1 MKDATDSAETADAV
15 MAVAV
20 VDGTMVADAATTV
33 VCGSSCFCAAAV
45 DSAMVVATDV
55 DSVMTVVCGSFCFC
69 AAAVDSATV
78 VAMVA
83 DAAMVV
89 AMVADAAMV
98 VVVAMV
104 AAVRQFLSNVWRFRD
119 GVNTPS
125 LFLCFLAYSAY
136 ISHIYL

>member
-1 MKDATDSAETADAV
+1 MKDATDSVETADAV

-20 VDGTMVADAATTV
+20 VDGIMVADAATTV
-33 VCGSSCFCAAAV
+33 VCGSS
-45 DSAMVVATDV
+45 
-55 DSVMTVVCGSFCFC
+55 CFC

>member
-89 AMVADAAMV
+89 
-98 VVVAMV
+98 VVAMV

>member
-1 MKDATDSAETADAV
+1 MKDATDSVETADAV

-20 VDGTMVADAATTV
+20 VDGI
-33 VCGSSCFCAAAV
+33 
-45 DSAMVVATDV
+45 
-55 DSVMTVVCGSFCFC
+55 
-69 AAAVDSATV
+69 
-78 VAMVA
+78 MVA

>member
-1 MKDATDSAETADAV
+1 MKDATDSVETADAV

-20 VDGTMVADAATTV
+20 VDGIMVADAATTV

-89 AMVADAAMV
+89 
-98 VVVAMV
+98 VVAMV

>member
-55 DSVMTVVCGSFCFC
+55 DSVMTVVCGSSCFC
-69 AAAVDSATV
+69 AAAVDSAT
-78 VAMVA
+78 
-83 DAAMVV
+83 VV

-104 AAVRQFLSNVWRFRD
+104 AAVRQFLSNAWRFRD